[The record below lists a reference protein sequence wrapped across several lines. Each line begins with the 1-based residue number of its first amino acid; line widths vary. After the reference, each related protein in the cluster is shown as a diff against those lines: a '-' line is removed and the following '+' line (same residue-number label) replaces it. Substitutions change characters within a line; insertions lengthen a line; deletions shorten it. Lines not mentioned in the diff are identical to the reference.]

1 MSEQNPYAQR
11 VAELDAEL
19 RKRVKLVRL
28 QQGVTQADVATQLG
42 IAPQQY
48 HKYESG
54 VLRLSSGMVAQI
66 AEALECSVLD
76 IIPGSERSV
85 ERLDADKRLDIL
97 KQELSSLILDAQSE
111 DVLVAVRTLLSAS
124 QTRDAA

>member
-11 VAELDAEL
+11 VAELDTQL

-54 VLRLSSGMVAQI
+54 VLRLSTGMVAQI
-66 AEALECSVLD
+66 AEALDCSIVD
-76 IIPGSERSV
+76 IIPGSDKGG
-85 ERLDADKRLDIL
+85 ERLDGAKRLDVL
-97 KQELSSLILDAQSE
+97 KQELSSLILDTDSE
-111 DVLVAVRTLLSAS
+111 VVLDAVRTLLAAS
-124 QTRDAA
+124 SGSKPT